1 MSDIIHLLPDSVA
14 NQIAAGEVIQ
24 RPSSIVKELIENSI
38 DAESSLIQVFIT
50 DAGKSC
56 VQIVDNGKGMSEM
69 DARLSFE
76 RHATSKISTP
86 SDLFALKTMGFR
98 GEALA
103 SIAAVAQVELKTR
116 TEEEELGICVDV
128 EGGRI
133 KSQSVVAC
141 PVGANFSVRNIFF
154 NIPARRKF
162 LKSNQTEMGS
172 IMSEFERLALANPSV
187 AFKLYNNNSLLID
200 LPAGN
205 FRQRIKALF
214 GSKLDE
220 QLMSIEVN
228 TELVSIKGFVGSPN
242 SSKKK
247 CHQFFFV
254 NGRYMRHNY
263 FAKAIQTAFER
274 LIPENEQI
282 PYFVTLE
289 VDPSRIDVNIHPTKT
304 EIKFQDEGAIWQVVL
319 ACVREAL
326 GKYAAVPLIEFDTKN
341 KPVMPVFGSIDKTQ
355 VLSPPQVHINQNF
368 NPFNK
373 ERSHQN
379 TRQVESNWER
389 DLDRLFQPRCSELSA
404 LTEEKTKLLA
414 NSPSLE
420 GFDVDDLSDKYM
432 QLLGRFILLPVKSG
446 LMLVEQHRADVRI
459 LYDYYLRQ
467 IKNQAG
473 ASQGILFPQTIHF
486 SPTEKVYLEKI
497 LQPLTDIGFDLTQQ
511 TNGEYEV
518 RGIPSGT
525 EGLDISDLLLNI
537 VQELKQGNIEAIN
550 EIHHHVALTLA
561 SKSAI
566 PIGEALSN
574 EEMGNLMQRL
584 FACECPN
591 YGPDGAA
598 ILAIIQSEKILSIFS

>member
-1 MSDIIHLLPDSVA
+1 MSP
-14 NQIAAGEVIQ
+14 
-24 RPSSIVKELIENSI
+24 
-38 DAESSLIQVFIT
+38 
-50 DAGKSC
+50 
-56 VQIVDNGKGMSEM
+56 
-69 DARLSFE
+69 
-76 RHATSKISTP
+76 
-86 SDLFALKTMGFR
+86 
-98 GEALA
+98 
-103 SIAAVAQVELKTR
+103 
-116 TEEEELGICVDV
+116 
-128 EGGRI
+128 
-133 KSQSVVAC
+133 
-141 PVGANFSVRNIFF
+141 
-154 NIPARRKF
+154 
-162 LKSNQTEMGS
+162 
-172 IMSEFERLALANPSV
+172 
-187 AFKLYNNNSLLID
+187 
-200 LPAGN
+200 
-205 FRQRIKALF
+205 
-214 GSKLDE
+214 
-220 QLMSIEVN
+220 
-228 TELVSIKGFVGSPN
+228 
-242 SSKKK
+242 
-247 CHQFFFV
+247 
-254 NGRYMRHNY
+254 
-263 FAKAIQTAFER
+263 
-274 LIPENEQI
+274 
-282 PYFVTLE
+282 
-289 VDPSRIDVNIHPTKT
+289 
-304 EIKFQDEGAIWQVVL
+304 
-319 ACVREAL
+319 
-326 GKYAAVPLIEFDTKN
+326 KN

-473 ASQGILFPQTIHF
+473 PSQGILFPQTIHF

-591 YGPDGAA
+591 YGPDGAT

>member
-1 MSDIIHLLPDSVA
+1 
-14 NQIAAGEVIQ
+14 
-24 RPSSIVKELIENSI
+24 
-38 DAESSLIQVFIT
+38 
-50 DAGKSC
+50 
-56 VQIVDNGKGMSEM
+56 
-69 DARLSFE
+69 
-76 RHATSKISTP
+76 
-86 SDLFALKTMGFR
+86 
-98 GEALA
+98 
-103 SIAAVAQVELKTR
+103 
-116 TEEEELGICVDV
+116 
-128 EGGRI
+128 
-133 KSQSVVAC
+133 
-141 PVGANFSVRNIFF
+141 
-154 NIPARRKF
+154 
-162 LKSNQTEMGS
+162 
-172 IMSEFERLALANPSV
+172 
-187 AFKLYNNNSLLID
+187 
-200 LPAGN
+200 
-205 FRQRIKALF
+205 
-214 GSKLDE
+214 
-220 QLMSIEVN
+220 
-228 TELVSIKGFVGSPN
+228 
-242 SSKKK
+242 
-247 CHQFFFV
+247 
-254 NGRYMRHNY
+254 MRHNY

-274 LIPENEQI
+274 LIPENEQV
-282 PYFVTLE
+282 PYFVALE

-389 DLDRLFQPRCSELSA
+389 ELDRLFQPRRSELSA

-473 ASQGILFPQTIHF
+473 PSQGILFPQTIHF

-497 LQPLTDIGFDLTQQ
+497 LLPLTDIGFDLTKQ

-591 YGPDGAA
+591 YGPDGAT

>member
-220 QLMSIEVN
+220 QLMSIEVK

-282 PYFVTLE
+282 PYFVALE

-326 GKYAAVPLIEFDTKN
+326 GKYAAVPLIEFDTNN
-341 KPVMPVFGSIDKTQ
+341 KPVMPVFEPIDKAQ

-368 NPFNK
+368 NPFN
-373 ERSHQN
+373 N
-379 TRQVESNWER
+379 V
-389 DLDRLFQPRCSELSA
+389 L
-404 LTEEKTKLLA
+404 
-414 NSPSLE
+414 
-420 GFDVDDLSDKYM
+420 
-432 QLLGRFILLPVKSG
+432 I
-446 LMLVEQHRADVRI
+446 
-459 LYDYYLRQ
+459 
-467 IKNQAG
+467 
-473 ASQGILFPQTIHF
+473 
-486 SPTEKVYLEKI
+486 KI
-497 LQPLTDIGFDLTQQ
+497 LDKSKVIG
-511 TNGEYEV
+511 
-518 RGIPSGT
+518 
-525 EGLDISDLLLNI
+525 
-537 VQELKQGNIEAIN
+537 K
-550 EIHHHVALTLA
+550 EI
-561 SKSAI
+561 
-566 PIGEALSN
+566 
-574 EEMGNLMQRL
+574 
-584 FACECPN
+584 
-591 YGPDGAA
+591 
-598 ILAIIQSEKILSIFS
+598 